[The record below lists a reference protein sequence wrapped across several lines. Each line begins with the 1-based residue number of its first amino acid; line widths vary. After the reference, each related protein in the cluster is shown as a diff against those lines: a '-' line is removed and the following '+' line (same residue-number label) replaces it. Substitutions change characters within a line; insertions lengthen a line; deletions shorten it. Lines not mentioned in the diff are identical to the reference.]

1 MKETLLEKVKAE
13 CPPDLG
19 ALGTS
24 WVRAGDH
31 LTNEIWVRTCT
42 SALRSQPL
50 PDGSQDTDK
59 TACILWAED
68 WMIPLWGPRGAQKK
82 RQKLAY
88 KVLLTERLDLHPVS
102 GQWRPLVSN
111 PTFSGPCLYK
121 GMDTRITR
129 YARKAVPGK
138 AKEMKTNKPEGD
150 FAPTDT
156 VSADRGWQK
165 YFQKYS

>member
-24 WVRAGDH
+24 WVRAGD
-31 LTNEIWVRTCT
+31 V
-42 SALRSQPL
+42 SQMRFEWEPAHQPWGPSPL
-50 PDGSQDTDK
+50 PNGSQDTDK
-59 TACILWAED
+59 AAYILWAED

-88 KVLLTERLDLHPVS
+88 KVLLTERLGLHPVS